1 MFWEKQ
7 YRGKFRRWGKL
18 KRHKPT
24 QKKKKMR
31 LHMNTNIFSFNKC
44 KLDTM

>member
-24 QKKKKMR
+24 QKKKKNEVTHEHKYF
-31 LHMNTNIFSFNKC
+31 LFQ
-44 KLDTM
+44 